1 MKGHKRRSGPLL
13 RGEDGRG
20 ERQVEPSGAPL
31 LIVTRSNSRSKLVAG
46 IAVAA
51 SVFHLYSMVTPVP
64 FNAYVQ
70 RPVHLLFVLTLAF
83 LLHPVSKGRAR
94 FLDYLEVG
102 LVVVFCIYLV
112 VRYPQVQ
119 EQAGL
124 PVGVQ
129 PLLGAVAVVVIMD
142 ATRRVA
148 GYALPILAGCS
159 LLYVYIGQY
168 IGGAWGHPA
177 FSFERTMGYLYLTLD
192 GIWGVAVDVCSTVI
206 VAFTIFGA
214 FLRKAGVERAFT
226 NFSLALAGGTASGPA
241 QVAVISSALFG
252 TVSGSAVANVVATGS
267 FTIPLMRKR
276 GYPPHFAAAV
286 EATASTGGQIMP
298 PIMGAGAFIMAE
310 MLEMPY
316 LKICVAAIIPAMLY
330 FMSCGLSVH
339 FEALDLGLQ
348 RARED
353 ATGGRRL
360 LRVVMQDGYLFL
372 PLIVMV
378 YIVSRGI
385 SPMKAALYG
394 AASTA
399 LIGVL
404 KRKDRMSLEGFVG
417 ALREGATG
425 VVEVGTACACA
436 GIVLGV
442 ISMTGLG
449 VKLTSLLVA
458 VSGGHMWLALVLT
471 MFAAIV
477 LGMGLPTSVAYVVAA
492 AATAPALIQLGLQ
505 PLVAH
510 MFIFYFSILGTITPP
525 VCLSVYAAASLS
537 GANWIQVASTAIR
550 LALPGFM
557 VPYFAVAD
565 PSLLMMGS
573 FVNVLRTSTTAAL
586 GVLLIA
592 SGSIGWL
599 RSRLGLLER
608 GLMIAAGVALL
619 EPRLATDLVGLAV
632 AAGVYFLSYRRFCQ
646 GATGMKSR
654 N

>member
-1 MKGHKRRSGPLL
+1 MKGHKRRSGPFL

-31 LIVTRSNSRSKLVAG
+31 VTRGNSRSKLVAG

-70 RPVHLLFVLTLAF
+70 RPVHLLFVLALAF
-83 LLHPVSKGRAR
+83 LLHPASKGRAR
-94 FLDYLEVG
+94 FLDYVEIG
-102 LVVVFCIYLV
+102 LVVVLCIYLV

-168 IGGAWGHPA
+168 MSGAWSHPG
-177 FSFERTMGYLYLTLD
+177 FPFERTMGYLYLTLD
-192 GIWGVAVDVCSTVI
+192 GIWGVPVAVCSTVI

-214 FLRKAGVERAFT
+214 LLRKAGVERAFT
-226 NFSLALAGGTASGPA
+226 NFSLAVAGGTPAGPA
-241 QVAVISSALFG
+241 QVAVISSAIFG

-267 FTIPLMRKR
+267 FTIPLMKKR
-276 GYPPHFAAAV
+276 GYPPHFAGAV

-330 FMSCGLSVH
+330 FMCCGLSVH
-339 FEALDLGLQ
+339 FEALKLGLQ
-348 RARED
+348 KSRED
-353 ATGGRRL
+353 ETRVRRFL
-360 LRVVMQDGYLFL
+360 EVVTRDGYLFL
-372 PLIVMV
+372 PLIVMI

-394 AASTA
+394 AASA
-399 LIGVL
+399 AAIGAL
-404 KRKDRMSLEGFVG
+404 KRQGRMDLKDFVD
-417 ALREGATG
+417 ALGQGATG

-458 VSGGHMWLALVLT
+458 ASGGKMWLALVLT

-492 AATAPALIQLGLQ
+492 AATAPALIQMGLQ

-537 GANWIQVASTAIR
+537 GGNWIQVAATAIR
-550 LALPGFM
+550 LALPGFII
-557 VPYFAVAD
+557 PYFAVVD

-586 GVLLIA
+586 GVFLLA

-608 GLMIAAGVALL
+608 GLMMAAGVALL
-619 EPRLATDLVGLAV
+619 EPGATTDLVGLAV
-632 AAGVYFLSYRRFCQ
+632 AAGVYLLSYRRSAQCAD
-646 GATGMKSR
+646 GIKSGG
-654 N
+654 